1 MIFGHDSLDPHL
13 SEVRWLKLSWQES
26 AFTLDDAKA
35 QVQRLGLSRP
45 GEYLIFNHK
54 TVGGVSIIVGPPKV
68 ERCDRDRSYVHTI

>member
-1 MIFGHDSLDPHL
+1 VTPSFQIYRKFDGC
-13 SEVRWLKLSWQES
+13 KLSWQES

-68 ERCDRDRSYVHTI
+68 E

>member
-1 MIFGHDSLDPHL
+1 M
-13 SEVRWLKLSWQES
+13 LSWQES

-54 TVGGVSIIVGPPKV
+54 TVDGISIIVAQPKG
-68 ERCDRDRSYVHTI
+68 E

>member
-1 MIFGHDSLDPHL
+1 MTPSFHIYRKFDGC
-13 SEVRWLKLSWQES
+13 KLSWQES

-54 TVGGVSIIVGPPKV
+54 TVDSVSIIVTPPKL
-68 ERCDRDRSYVHTI
+68 E